1 MRFIW
6 LKTSCQINETTEKLA
21 SGFTTSAYGAISIH
35 NLFRTRYKNLFHLM
49 NGEEKIDVQI
59 KNNRINN
66 KKVTMSYLKY

>member
-6 LKTSCQINETTEKLA
+6 LKTSGKINETTEKLA
-21 SGFTTSAYGAISIH
+21 SGITSSTSAITIH

-49 NGEEKIDVQI
+49 NGEEKINVQI